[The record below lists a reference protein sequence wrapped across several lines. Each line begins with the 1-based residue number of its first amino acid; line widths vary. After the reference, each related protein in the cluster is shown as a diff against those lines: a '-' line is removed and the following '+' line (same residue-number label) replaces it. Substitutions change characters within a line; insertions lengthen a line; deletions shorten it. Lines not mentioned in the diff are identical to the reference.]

1 MQVSTDVIGNEVQP
15 LPLDWEKARCRAES
29 FFSREKL
36 VSAGISVAGVAAFLG
51 LVGLVEYALY
61 QMVQNW
67 TVTGVGASVF
77 GYF

>member
-15 LPLDWEKARCRAES
+15 LSLDWEKTRGWAKS
-29 FFSREKL
+29 KL
-36 VSAGISVAGVAAFLG
+36 HSAGVAVAGVAAFLG

-67 TVTGVGASVF
+67 TVTGVGISAF